1 MSLMNVIK
9 NRFNPMFLPLLSEL
23 PGISEKRIA
32 VNVNAPA
39 QRLLRS
45 CHPWLFESSITKIS
59 HNGKSGDLAVI
70 FDNKK
75 KFLAIGL
82 YDPASPIRVR
92 IFASGKGATINHAW
106 FINKI
111 SEAHEKRSE
120 LLSSATNGYRVV
132 SGENDGLPGLVIDR
146 YADTLVIKI
155 YTPAWIPHL
164 HDVATA
170 LLKVLPLQRIVLRMN
185 KLTQAQT
192 PLLHGLTNG
201 IIIYGDKLDGVVVFK
216 ENGILFEADPILGQ
230 KTGFFLD
237 QRDNRARVEKIS
249 RGKDVLNVFS
259 YTGGFSLY
267 AARGGAASVTSLDIS
282 KPAIAGSVRNFSL
295 NSDNLIISTCR
306 HNYLAEDA
314 FKAMENLAAA
324 GKKFGVVIIDPPS
337 FAKKA
342 DEIPRALKAYSRL
355 VKLGL
360 NLLKHNGILVMASCS
375 SRVKA
380 DDFFSMI
387 FETAKSAQYSVKEL
401 ERSTHAI
408 DHPIGFPEGAYLK
421 CLFLKVRGN

>member
-1 MSLMNVIK
+1 MN
-9 NRFNPMFLPLLSEL
+9 NLPLLAEL
-23 PGISEKRIA
+23 PQISTKRIA

-45 CHPWLFESSITKIS
+45 QHPWLFESSITKIS
-59 HNGKSGDLAVI
+59 HDGKSGDLAVI

-75 KFLAIGL
+75 KFLAIGI

-92 IFASGKGATINHAW
+92 ILAAGKSATINRDW
-106 FINKI
+106 FLHKI
-111 SEAHEKRSE
+111 SEAHKKRSSLFTPE
-120 LLSSATNGYRVV
+120 TNGYRVV

-164 HDVATA
+164 HDVAMA
-170 LLKVLPLQRIVLRMN
+170 LLEVLPLQRIILRMN

-192 PLLHGLTNG
+192 ALLHGLNNAVV
-201 IIIYGDKLDGVVVFK
+201 IYGDKLDGIVVFK
-216 ENGILFEADPILGQ
+216 ENNILFEADPIRGQ

-267 AARGGAASVTSLDIS
+267 AARGGATAVTSLDIS
-282 KPAIAGSVRNFSL
+282 KPAIAGSVRNFNL
-295 NSDNLIISTCR
+295 NSDDAVITNCPHDYIT
-306 HNYLAEDA
+306 EDA
-314 FKAMENLAAA
+314 FKAMESLAVA
-324 GKKFGVVIIDPPS
+324 GKRFGVVIIDPPS

-342 DEIPRALKAYSRL
+342 DEIAGALRAYSKL

-360 NLLKHNGILVMASCS
+360 NLLKQNGTLVMASCS

-380 DDFFSMI
+380 DDFFSMV
-387 FETAKSAQYSVKEL
+387 FETAKSANYSLKEL
-401 ERSTHAI
+401 ERSAHAI

-421 CLFLKVRGN
+421 CLFVTVQRRR

>member
-1 MSLMNVIK
+1 MNK
-9 NRFNPMFLPLLSEL
+9 LPLLAIL
-23 PGISEKRIA
+23 PQVSAKRIA
-32 VNVNAPA
+32 INVNAPA

-45 CHPWLFESSITKIS
+45 QHPWLFESSITKIS
-59 HNGKSGDLAVI
+59 HLGKSGDLAVI

-75 KFLAIGL
+75 KFLAIGI

-92 IFASGKGATINHAW
+92 ILAAGKSAIINHDW
-106 FINKI
+106 FLNKI
-111 SEAHEKRSE
+111 AEAHAKRSA
-120 LLSSATNGYRVV
+120 LFNTGTNGYRIV

-155 YTPAWIPHL
+155 YTPAWIPQL
-164 HDVATA
+164 NDVATA
-170 LLKVLPLQRIVLRMN
+170 LLEVLPLERIILRMN

-192 PLLHGLTNG
+192 ALLYGLHDG
-201 IIIYGDKLDGVVVFK
+201 DIIYGDKLVGVVIFK
-216 ENGILFEADPILGQ
+216 ENGILFEADPIRGQ

-249 RGKDVLNVFS
+249 KDKAVLNIFS

-282 KPAIAGSVRNFSL
+282 KPAIAGSVRNFDL
-295 NSDNLIISTCR
+295 NQADTAITNCQHHYI
-306 HNYLAEDA
+306 AEDA
-314 FKAMENLAAA
+314 FKAMENLIENRQ
-324 GKKFGVVIIDPPS
+324 KFGVVIIDPPS

-342 DEIPRALKAYSRL
+342 DEIPGALRAYSKL

-360 NLLKHNGILVMASCS
+360 RLLNKNGTLVMASCS

-380 DDFFSMI
+380 TDFFLMI
-387 FETAKSAQYSVKEL
+387 FATAKSANYSLQEL

-421 CLFLKVRGN
+421 CLFATVV

>member
-1 MSLMNVIK
+1 VN
-9 NRFNPMFLPLLSEL
+9 NLPLLAHL
-23 PGISEKRIA
+23 PQISAKRIA
-32 VNVNAPA
+32 INVNAPA

-45 CHPWLFESSITKIS
+45 QHPWLFESSITKIS
-59 HNGKSGDLAVI
+59 HLGKSGDLAVV

-75 KFLAIGL
+75 KFLAIGI

-92 IFASGKGATINHAW
+92 ILVAGKSAIIDRDW
-106 FINKI
+106 FLSKVA
-111 SEAHEKRSE
+111 EANSKRSA
-120 LLSSATNGYRVV
+120 LCNTGTNGYRIV

-164 HDVATA
+164 KDVAIS
-170 LLKVLPLQRIVLRMN
+170 LLKVLPLQRIILRMN

-192 PLLHGLTNG
+192 ALLYGLNDG
-201 IIIYGDKLDGVVVFK
+201 DIIYGEQLDDVVIFK
-216 ENGILFEADPILGQ
+216 ENGILFEADPIRGQ

-249 RGKDVLNVFS
+249 KGKDVLNVFS

-267 AARGGAASVTSLDIS
+267 AARGGAAAVTSLDIS
-282 KPAIAGSVRNFSL
+282 KPAIAGSVRNFDL
-295 NSDNLIISTCR
+295 NQTDRVIINCQ
-306 HNYLAEDA
+306 HHYIAEDA
-314 FKAMENLAAA
+314 FKAMENLIEKQ
-324 GKKFGVVIIDPPS
+324 KKFGVVIIDPPS

-342 DEIPRALKAYSRL
+342 DETAGALRAYSRL

-360 NLLKHNGILVMASCS
+360 KLLNKNGILVMASCS

-387 FETAKSAQYSVKEL
+387 FTTAKSANYSLEEL

-421 CLFLKVRGN
+421 CLFAIVT